1 MDILGKAIELN
12 GKQATIINTNAEVI
26 LKPVDESY
34 RDSINFNYL
43 YTYANIEQGNLVN
56 IGNNTYIVIERE
68 NNLVDKHNKCT
79 ITKTQSIMYKDKEIQ
94 GYIRSLI
101 DIIEKTEYFNILA
114 NKIEI
119 TIPENKEI
127 NINDMISYK
136 NSDFK
141 IISIDNTK
149 EGLLTFVAE
158 FEKKAE
164 PIVYSIVA
172 PKELTLT
179 ENDTKEIDVVAKK
192 NEVIDSKA
200 TLIYKVNDQSICK
213 IENNIVS
220 ALKEGKAT
228 ITITYNNVSTEINVI
243 VKAKEVVPEPK
254 PEPQTEDFS
263 GTFKLNCTD
272 KLKIGKTTTIT
283 LNPLRK
289 TVVYKLDDSD
299 GVGEIVSQGNGQCIV
314 KALAEDYITVLA
326 LSPSGTK
333 LTEAYI
339 LGFK

>member
-12 GKQATIINTNAEVI
+12 GKQATIINTNAEVV
-26 LKPVDESY
+26 LKQVDDSY
-34 RDSINFNYL
+34 KDSVNFNYL
-43 YTYANIEQGNLVN
+43 FTYAAIGQGNLVT
-56 IGNNTYIVIERE
+56 IDDVTYIVIEKE
-68 NNLVDKHNKCT
+68 NNLVDTYNKAT
-79 ITKTQSIMYKDKEIQ
+79 ITKTQPIIYKDKEIL
-94 GYIRSLI
+94 GYIRSLTDSI
-101 DIIEKTEYFNILA
+101 DKTEYFNILA
-114 NKIEI
+114 NKLEV

-127 NINDMISYK
+127 SINDMISYK

-179 ENDTKEIDVVAKK
+179 VGDTKEIEVVAKK
-192 NEVIDSKA
+192 NNVIDSKP
-200 TLIYKVNDQSICK
+200 TLIYKVNDDSICT
-213 IENNIVS
+213 IENNIVT

-243 VKAKEVVPEPK
+243 VKAKEVVPPKEPEDPK
-254 PEPQTEDFS
+254 EDFS
-263 GTFKLNCTD
+263 GTFTLNCPEH
-272 KLKIGKTTTIT
+272 LKIGETTTIT
-283 LNPLRK
+283 LDPPRK
-289 TVVYKLDDSD
+289 TVVYKLTDSD
-299 GVGEIVSQGNGQCIV
+299 GIGEIVSQGNGECVV
-314 KALAEDYITVLA
+314 KALAMDYITVVA

-333 LTEAYI
+333 LTEGYI
-339 LGFK
+339 YGFK